1 MPYPPHCILVPLM
14 TTGANDV
21 WLFRIVHQDTGKP
34 APGVPVTVLDR
45 AGNAE
50 GHWVSDA
57 DGTVAIPRRETFK
70 LRIRVGL
77 RSEDPIELATATL
90 GEGPTPLA
98 APTQLPLTIGS
109 ISHPVER
116 PGREAPAAQ
125 PPPPRAAEQP
135 EVPGHVLYF
144 QRLPTFC
151 GRPP

>member
-1 MPYPPHCILVPLM
+1 MPPPPHCILGPPM
-14 TTGANDV
+14 ATGANDV
-21 WLFRIVHQDTGKP
+21 WVFRIVHQDTGKP

-57 DGTVAIPRRETFK
+57 DGTVAIPRRETLK

-98 APTQLPLTIGS
+98 APTQLPPTIGS
-109 ISHPVER
+109 IGHAGER
-116 PGREAPAAQ
+116 PLQILARMVGTSML
-125 PPPPRAAEQP
+125 
-135 EVPGHVLYF
+135 GDLI
-144 QRLPTFC
+144 T
-151 GRPP
+151 